1 MIQKRNNLIAFLLHL
16 LCVVVGVSTA
26 GQTVVHN
33 ETQISDNSDGAV
45 LILSND
51 QQNQCIKS
59 NCAFGTYITSG
70 PVVSNSVRDGIKQI
84 HFGVLLPSKSL
95 ISDRNSQVLS
105 TTLPV
110 IELAIKH
117 IHDNDLLNGCEIKVH
132 YRDTQCS
139 STHGGLAA
147 FDLYKRGEAGI
158 ELNEIKS

>member
-1 MIQKRNNLIAFLLHL
+1 MKQKHSDLIAVLLHL
-16 LCVVVGVSTA
+16 LCVVVCVSTA
-26 GQTVVHN
+26 GQTVGHN

-51 QQNQCIKS
+51 QQNECIKN
-59 NCAFGTYITSG
+59 NCAFGTYTSG
-70 PVVSNSVRDGIKQI
+70 SIMSKSVRDGMKQI
-84 HFGVLLPSKSL
+84 HFGVLLPSKSV
-95 ISDRNSQVLS
+95 ISERNSQVLS

-117 IHDNDLLNGCEIKVH
+117 VHDKELLNGCELKVH

-158 ELNEIKS
+158 ELIELKT